1 MDRPE
6 VLLPPLDRPEVLP
19 PRVDRPEVLPPPVD
33 RPGVLPSPMDRP
45 GVLPPP
51 GFVDEDEDI
60 VFPPLKRKRAGRP
73 INSTKTNA
81 IGLTTSVKP
90 FEKKSK
96 LQQQNTVFNML
107 LKSPLKGKRRRLG
120 DKYDIDDIKDLTGI
134 SSATINDEI
143 DVGLIFPKLTEG
155 ARQKV
160 GSSVSTL
167 KALGVFYCPVCREKV
182 DEAEDMTDGGG
193 RESLM

>member
-1 MDRPE
+1 MDHPG
-6 VLLPPLDRPEVLP
+6 DLP
-19 PRVDRPEVLPPPVD
+19 PRVDRPGVLPPPLD

-81 IGLTTSVKP
+81 MAIGLTTSVKP

-107 LKSPLKGKRRRLG
+107 LKSPLKGKQRRLG
-120 DKYDIDDIKDLTGI
+120 DRYDRDDIKDLTGI

-143 DVGLIFPKLTEG
+143 DVGLIFSKIDIGCETEG
-155 ARQKV
+155 
-160 GSSVSTL
+160 S
-167 KALGVFYCPVCREKV
+167 
-182 DEAEDMTDGGG
+182 
-193 RESLM
+193 

>member
-1 MDRPE
+1 ME
-6 VLLPPLDRPEVLP
+6 C
-19 PRVDRPEVLPPPVD
+19 
-33 RPGVLPSPMDRP
+33 P
-45 GVLPPP
+45 GVLPPSA
-51 GFVDEDEDI
+51 FADEDDEDI

-96 LQQQNTVFNML
+96 LQRQNTVFNML
-107 LKSPLKGKRRRLG
+107 LKSPLKGKQRRLG
-120 DKYDIDDIKDLTGI
+120 DRYDRDDIKDLTGI

-143 DVGLIFPKLTEG
+143 DIGLIFPKLTEG

-193 RESLM
+193 RESLMCSSCMEWIHLYDCSGERRMPKSKFWYCSSCKNV

>member
-1 MDRPE
+1 MKKSD
-6 VLLPPLDRPEVLP
+6 
-19 PRVDRPEVLPPPVD
+19 
-33 RPGVLPSPMDRP
+33 
-45 GVLPPP
+45 
-51 GFVDEDEDI
+51 
-60 VFPPLKRKRAGRP
+60 RP

-143 DVGLIFPKLTEG
+143 DIGLIFPKLTEG

-167 KALGVFYCPVCREKV
+167 KALGVFYCPVCRRMPKSKFWYCSSCKNV
-182 DEAEDMTDGGG
+182 
-193 RESLM
+193 

>member
-1 MDRPE
+1 
-6 VLLPPLDRPEVLP
+6 
-19 PRVDRPEVLPPPVD
+19 
-33 RPGVLPSPMDRP
+33 
-45 GVLPPP
+45 
-51 GFVDEDEDI
+51 
-60 VFPPLKRKRAGRP
+60 
-73 INSTKTNA
+73 
-81 IGLTTSVKP
+81 
-90 FEKKSK
+90 
-96 LQQQNTVFNML
+96 ML

-193 RESLM
+193 RESLMCSSCMEWIHLYDCSGERRMPKSKSLFFLQKCMNPFQARFGHCDSLFNGDFSDILCGQAYCIRPRGVLFE